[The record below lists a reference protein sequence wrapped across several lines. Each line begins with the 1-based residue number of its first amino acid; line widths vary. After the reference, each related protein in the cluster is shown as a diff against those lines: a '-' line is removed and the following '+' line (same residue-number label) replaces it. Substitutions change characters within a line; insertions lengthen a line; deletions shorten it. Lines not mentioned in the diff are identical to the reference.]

1 MKRART
7 SLAALL
13 LAGGVVLW
21 VGLRGVGPEAR
32 LAREA
37 RAEAQA
43 SQFRGALLPEPQPKP
58 AVTLTDMWG
67 QPFDFVKDTEG
78 KLTLLFFGFTYCPD
92 ICPVHMAN
100 IAAVLKDMPAEVQRQ
115 ISVVFI
121 TADPERDTPERLQQW
136 LGAFHPSF
144 IGLRGEIP
152 EINALL
158 AELKLPPVVFGEKD
172 ARGSYS
178 VGHAAQILA
187 FTMDGYLRLMY
198 PFGTRQADWAVDLLK
213 LTSWEPPATEAADA
227 PPRTSQLRPE
237 MAYVPV
243 PAGEGPAALYVTV
256 ASRASSVDTL
266 IGASTRVAGS
276 VELHGQ
282 VHRDGTVLMQRVA
295 GVAVQPGDSLRLEPG
310 GHHLMLLDL
319 TRTLAAG
326 DTFTVDLQFSRAGRV
341 PARAVVIPYS
351 AVERMLNARRDEH

>member
-7 SLAALL
+7 TLVALL
-13 LAGGVVLW
+13 IAGGAVLW
-21 VGLRGVGPEAR
+21 VGLRAVGPEAR
-32 LAREA
+32 AAREA
-37 RAEAQA
+37 RAHVEAQ
-43 SQFRGALLPEPQPKP
+43 QFRGAVLPDPMPKP
-58 AVTLTDMWG
+58 AVTLTDMYG
-67 QPFDFVKDTEG
+67 EPFDFVRDTEG

-100 IAAVLKDMPAEVQRQ
+100 IAAVLKDLPLEVQRQ
-115 ISVVFI
+115 VSVVFI

-172 ARGSYS
+172 ARGNYS

-187 FTMDGYLRLMY
+187 FTTDGYLRLMY

-213 LTSWEPPATEAADA
+213 LTSWQPPATEAADA
-227 PPRTSQLRPE
+227 PPRSSQLRPE
-237 MAYVPV
+237 LAYVPV
-243 PAGEGPAALYVTV
+243 PTGDGPAALYVTV
-256 ASRASSVDTL
+256 ANRATSADTL

-276 VELHGQ
+276 VELHGHVQ
-282 VHRDGTVLMQRVA
+282 RDGTMLMQRVA
-295 GVAVQPGDSLRLEPG
+295 GVPVQPGDSLRLEPG
-310 GHHLMLLDL
+310 GYHLMLLDL

-326 DTFTVDLQFSRAGRV
+326 DTFTVDLEFRHAGRV
-341 PARAVVIPYS
+341 PARTVVIPYS
-351 AVERMLNARRDEH
+351 ALERMLTARKDAH